1 MRGEDQQQSHM
12 FSYLSPEAR
21 VRKDH
26 PLRAIRAMM
35 DEVLSQL
42 SRQFDSMYARV
53 GRPSIAP
60 EKLLRAQVLQM
71 LYTIRSERLLMEE
84 MDYNL
89 LFRWFVGLNADDEV
103 WDATTF
109 TKNRD
114 RLLEADV
121 AKEFLAV
128 VVEQARGQGLIS
140 DEHFTV
146 DGTLLEAWASA
157 KSFKP
162 KEETQGSAPDDPGN
176 PTVNFRGEKRSNETH
191 ESKTDPEA
199 RLARKGAGKESKLSY
214 SGNLLAENRNGL
226 IVDAEVFQANG
237 TAERDAALIMLE
249 QIAGTQPLTVG
260 GDKGFD
266 TRDFVKE
273 CRHMRVTPH
282 VAQNLERRGGSAIDG
297 RTTRHPGYA
306 ISQNKRKRIE
316 ECFGWLKTIAL
327 LRKVRHRGVCKVH
340 WIFTLACAAY
350 NLVRMRNLAAAVRL
364 A

>member
-1 MRGEDQQQSHM
+1 
-12 FSYLSPEAR
+12 LSPEAR

-214 SGNLLAENRNGL
+214 SGNLLVENRNGL